1 MGTAEEAVPYDETV
15 RRFTLIAILVLVTAI
30 AIAGIYQA
38 WLAGQGE
45 RRFPGPG
52 VSPTAPP

>member
-1 MGTAEEAVPYDETV
+1 V
-15 RRFTLIAILVLVTAI
+15 RRITLIVIIVLLTAI

-38 WLAGQGE
+38 LLAGRGD

-52 VSPTAPP
+52 VTPTAAP

>member
-1 MGTAEEAVPYDETV
+1 MGTGEEAVPYDETV
-15 RRFTLIAILVLVTAI
+15 RRFTLIAIIILLTAI

-38 WLAGQGE
+38 CLAGQGE